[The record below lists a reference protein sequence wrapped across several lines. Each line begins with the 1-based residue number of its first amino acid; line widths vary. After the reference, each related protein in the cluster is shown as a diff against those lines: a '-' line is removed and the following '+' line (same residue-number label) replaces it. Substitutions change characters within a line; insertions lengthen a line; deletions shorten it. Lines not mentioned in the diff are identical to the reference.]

1 MRRLLNYIIIL
12 SLSLFVFGCDSI
24 LSSGTTIDKDS
35 DEFDYIETTEKGIVH
50 YKGTPFNGSIT
61 ESLENGQLGQ
71 KTTYKDGKKEVFER
85 YYENGQ
91 LEEKGTYKDGVGDGA
106 IEMYY
111 EEGKLKAK
119 GTLKD
124 GKKDGVFEWYYENG
138 QLEEKGTYKDGKI
151 DGAFESYNED
161 GTRRD

>member
-1 MRRLLNYIIIL
+1 MKRLLNYIVIL
-12 SLSLFVFGCDSI
+12 SLSLFVFGCDTI
-24 LSSGTTIDKDS
+24 LSSGKTIDSAS
-35 DEFDYIETTEKGIVH
+35 DEFQYIEESKKGIVH

-91 LEEKGTYKDGVGDGA
+91 LEEKGTYKDGKGDGA
-106 IEMYY
+106 FEVYN
-111 EEGKLKAK
+111 EDGQLKKK
-119 GTLKD
+119 GTYKD
-124 GKKDGVFEWYYENG
+124 GKQDGAFEWYYGNG
-138 QLEEKGTYKDGKI
+138 QLREKGTYKDGKI

-161 GTRRD
+161 GTRIR